1 MHVSRLVAVL
11 MMYAVISHPEQ
22 WAALSRQHRSRNE
35 HVLQPLRA
43 AKRPV
48 AQKPVQAYCG
58 AESDEK
64 IVENRQ
70 PEITRMHWQKERCG
84 GN

>member
-1 MHVSRLVAVL
+1 
-11 MMYAVISHPEQ
+11 
-22 WAALSRQHRSRNE
+22 
-35 HVLQPLRA
+35 
-43 AKRPV
+43 V
-48 AQKPVQAYCG
+48 AQKPVQAYRG